1 MLLTYTKGLA
11 MRRKHKTR
19 KSAYAEI
26 LKITDRTDVYCVYKL
41 KNAPVWK
48 YWVGT
53 YLDWLNK

>member
-1 MLLTYTKGLA
+1 